1 MLRRPHRFA
10 TASGHHPWAAKEDRI
25 MRAIFWVMAAT
36 SSLILLLSQWLAQRK
51 RHRVETAGTLMPP
64 ISVLRPVK
72 GLDEGMYENLV
83 ALARQDYPQFEI
95 VICAEDPGDPALE
108 CARRL
113 QAEFP
118 EVRIVVC
125 AGSAQ
130 GGLNPKVRLLDAMAR
145 QARFDTLLISD
156 SNVRPG
162 PDYLARIACAIPDG
176 ENAMVSCLVAGI
188 AEHSPGA
195 AMENLHLNAYIAPSV
210 ALADAAGCACV
221 IGKSMLFRRSDL
233 MRLGGFDPVR
243 DVLAED
249 YLLGRTFQR
258 AGGSVVLA
266 PEVAPVFN
274 QRRTIRDF
282 LGRHLRWCQMRF
294 LVSPLTF
301 VLEPLLNPT
310 PMWLALAGAG
320 SPALGAAGVAAK
332 AVMDLVTS
340 KRLSG
345 RWPSAWSLFL
355 VPVKD
360 LLMLAVWAAA
370 FFHRRICWRG
380 NELLMSW
387 GSRLSP
393 RAAQGAGAAVE
404 GVVSEASFG
413 SDAKVNEEPA

>member
-1 MLRRPHRFA
+1 
-10 TASGHHPWAAKEDRI
+10 
-25 MRAIFWVMAAT
+25 MRTIFLAMAAT
-36 SSLILLLSQWLAQRK
+36 SSLILLLAQWLAQRK
-51 RHRVETAGTLMPP
+51 LRRAQPAGTLLPP

-72 GLDEGMYENLV
+72 GLDEGMYENLA

-95 VICAEDPGDPALE
+95 VICAEDAGDPALR

-118 EVRIVVC
+118 DVRITVLV
-125 AGSAQ
+125 GSAQ
-130 GGLNPKVRLLDAMAR
+130 GGLNPKVRLLDGMVR

-162 PDYLARIACAIPDG
+162 PDYLTRIARAIPAG

-188 AEHSPGA
+188 AERSAGA

-233 MRLGGFDPVR
+233 MRLGGLDPVR

-258 AGGSVVLA
+258 AGGKVVLA
-266 PEVAPVFN
+266 PEVAYVFN

-301 VLEPLLNPT
+301 VLELLLNPT
-310 PMWLALAGAG
+310 PMWLALAWAG
-320 SPALGAAGVAAK
+320 SPMIGAAGVAAK
-332 AVMDLVTS
+332 GLMDMVTS
-340 KRLSG
+340 KRLTG
-345 RWPSAWSLFL
+345 RWPSAWSLLL

-360 LLMLAVWAAA
+360 ILMLAVWSAA
-370 FFHRRICWRG
+370 FLRRRICWRG
-380 NELLMSW
+380 NALLMSW

-393 RAAQGAGAAVE
+393 RPAQGAGVAAD
-404 GVVSEASFG
+404 ASLG
-413 SDAKVNEEPA
+413 GDAEVTEEPA